1 MIKRETA
8 PLPSALVPFEIPEIK
23 LIKASGGLEVFYVR
37 KEKLPIVQAIFISS
51 AGSTYDPE
59 GKNGLAFLTSLLID
73 EGAAEYD
80 ALQLNNELE
89 KLGTISGISISH
101 DAFTFSILSLKENFE
116 RSFQL
121 ISKIILEPR
130 FEENDFNR
138 EKKKTLD
145 KILQLKDE
153 PSYIANS
160 AFEKRIFA
168 GTNYSNPEIGFEKSV
183 NPISNT
189 EIKDFY
195 RNEFLRS
202 DLKII
207 LTGNITEDEILKLID
222 RYLSVWNFDNTP
234 KDRKIIFPA
243 SEPGLYIVDKKDSAQ
258 SEIRVGHLVKS
269 RNSEDY
275 HAARLM
281 NTILGGQFS
290 SRINLNLRERRGFTY
305 GAGSALNYNKE
316 TGYLEIS
323 TAVNIDNSADA
334 VIEILN
340 EMKLIRENI
349 SKAEIEFA
357 RSYLTKQFPSRFETY
372 SQIARNISPIILH
385 KLPIDYYNHYQSII
399 ENVTEEEILN
409 AAKEYVIPEKS
420 IILITGDKEKIIGQ
434 LKGKLDMEPTELD
447 IYGIPI

>member
-222 RYLSVWNFDNTP
+222 RYLSAWNFDNTP

-243 SEPGLYIVDKKDSAQ
+243 SEPGLYIVEKKDSAQ

-349 SKAEIEFA
+349 SNAEIEFA

>member
-23 LIKASGGLEVFYVR
+23 LIKATGGLEVYYVQ
-37 KEKLPIVQAIFISS
+37 KEKLPIIQAIFISS
-51 AGSTYDPE
+51 AGSIYDPE

-89 KLGTISGISISH
+89 KLGTITGISISH
-101 DAFTFSILSLKENFE
+101 DAFTFSILSLKEHFE
-116 RSFQL
+116 RSFEL

-168 GTNYSNPEIGFEKSV
+168 GTNYSNPEIGFEESVKSIA
-183 NPISNT
+183 NG

-207 LTGNITEDEILKLID
+207 LTGNITGDEILNLIN
-222 RYLSVWNFDNTP
+222 RYLSAWNFDNQLRRQ
-234 KDRKIIFPA
+234 KLFSPA
-243 SEPGLYIVDKKDSAQ
+243 VLPGLYIVDKKESAQ
-258 SEIRVGHLVKS
+258 SEIRVGNLIKN

-290 SRINLNLRERRGFTY
+290 SRINLNLREKRGYTY

-316 TGYLEIS
+316 SGYFEIS

-334 VIEILN
+334 VVEILN

-349 SKAEIEFA
+349 TQAEIEFA
-357 RSYLTKQFPSRFETY
+357 RSYLIKQFPSRFETY
-372 SQIARNISPIILH
+372 TQIARNISPLILH
-385 KLPIDYYNHYQSII
+385 NLPIDYYHHYQSMI
-399 ENVTEEEILN
+399 ENVKEEEILK
-409 AAKEYVIPEKS
+409 AAKEYVLPEKS
-420 IILITGDKEKIIGQ
+420 VILITGDKEKIVRQ
-434 LKGKLDMEPTELD
+434 LGSKLDMEPSELD
-447 IYGIPI
+447 IYGNPV